1 MRRKIFLEPRANF
14 DECISSETD
23 IDISYNA
30 QNIIAML
37 AVEFASGDA
46 VKLDEMDYIWMA
58 QEWFDYNIEPLT
70 HSYNINFEFEQNLL
84 ITES

>member
-1 MRRKIFLEPRANF
+1 MREKIYLEPRTHF
-14 DECISSETD
+14 DECISSETELT
-23 IDISYNA
+23 ISYNA

-37 AVEFASGDA
+37 AAQFASEDE

-58 QEWFDYNIEPLT
+58 QEWFDYNIEPLS
-70 HSYNINFEFEQNLL
+70 HYYNLNFEFEQNLL